1 MFHIFIANYFFSKK
15 IREHTLPPSLKSS
28 TYMAGAL
35 PNLKSSTYMAGTLPK
50 IVSLSII
57 IICFY
62 TENIN
67 NIIRKSSKI

>member
-1 MFHIFIANYFFSKK
+1 
-15 IREHTLPPSLKSS
+15 
-28 TYMAGAL
+28 MAGAL